1 MPQQM
6 LFLNNLFK
14 LTSLQ
19 TNFSFNMLAIEN
31 GVPKI
36 LSLKQIIVDYI
47 EHQKEVIVRRTEF
60 DKLRLKN
67 ALTS

>member
-1 MPQQM
+1 
-6 LFLNNLFK
+6 
-14 LTSLQ
+14 
-19 TNFSFNMLAIEN
+19 MLAIEN

-60 DKLRLKN
+60 DKAKAEKTRSHLRRV
-67 ALTS
+67 AGCT